1 MEVLEGKE
9 LERAVLSVL
18 SVDCSFD
25 KVLFS
30 STRATFLSA
39 RSRRRRLMKAV
50 ILRLCQRAVELSGC
64 FNEVLFLPEDKGSVA
79 LRVLWI
85 YSSHSNDRETL

>member
-9 LERAVLSVL
+9 LERAVLNVL

-25 KVLFS
+25 KVLSF
-30 STRATFLSA
+30 FNKA
-39 RSRRRRLMKAV
+39 RSRRRRLMRAV
-50 ILRLCQRAVELSGC
+50 ILRLCKRAVKLSGC
-64 FNEVLFLPEDKGSVA
+64 FNEALFLPYDKGSVA

-85 YSSHSNDRETL
+85 YSSYGNNRETL